1 MPRATID
8 YLNARRANK
17 PASGGK
23 NYRVRERAKYAPD
36 TEADARE
43 YRLKSNGFTQEELEQ
58 RWKRGEE
65 QREREREHWR
75 RHYAQQET
83 KKHAH
88 RKLSQQEFNDLIG
101 PQE

>member
-1 MPRATID
+1 MPRPTLD
-8 YLNARRANK
+8 YLALRRTNK

-23 NYRVRERAKYAPD
+23 NYRVRERANYAPD
-36 TEADARE
+36 TEADACE
-43 YRLKSNGFTQEELEQ
+43 YRLKLNGLTQEELGQ

-65 QREREREHWR
+65 QREREREQWR
-75 RHYAQQET
+75 GYYAQPEA

-88 RKLSQQEFNDLIG
+88 RKLSEPEFNDLIG